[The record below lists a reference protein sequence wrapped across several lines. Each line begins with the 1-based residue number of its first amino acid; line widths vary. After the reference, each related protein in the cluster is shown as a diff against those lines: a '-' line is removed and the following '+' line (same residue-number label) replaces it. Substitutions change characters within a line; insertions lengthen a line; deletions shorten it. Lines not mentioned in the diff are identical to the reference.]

1 MLTKSLILIIKMS
14 FEYYNRCA
22 KSKTMVC
29 IESSIGAK
37 LENVKTRMDWER
49 TVGRALKKYHTKEN

>member
-1 MLTKSLILIIKMS
+1 MS

-29 IESSIGAK
+29 IESSIDPK